1 MLDAQTNEPDQND
14 ILRVFKLNYTMF
26 KLCSLIEIS
35 WKYWTSSNVV
45 VKIVERKNKMSAQ
58 ICKKVTLS
66 LVII

>member
-35 WKYWTSSNVV
+35 WKYWTSSNAV